1 MRKPVWKKKNTSFL
15 CRQTNSFSSNLEL
28 MPSHPS
34 TIQLFPAL
42 VLFLPL
48 SPFGNL
54 TSCVF
59 IFLRL
64 EQLKSLVNSLAI
76 YSACFRSTKLSLPPS
91 VIQVLQLTQETVS
104 LFQEI
109 NLRSAKRNQSRESQ
123 RLLVLQN
130 SSSLRSLSPFFGS
143 HHTVLT
149 DHKPAQLEW
158 RHGNSIWRRT
168 GCQRRKTY
176 RKMKDKRYVTQVNKE
191 ISTPIS
197 CFLQ

>member
-1 MRKPVWKKKNTSFL
+1 MEWCKFMSKICEIYLTSQARPATKCSNSTLPTQLDIIDVLSSWPCATYTNAILCVSRLSIKQISDTYYEETSLEKKNTSFL
-15 CRQTNSFSSNLEL
+15 CRQTNSFSRNLEL

-48 SPFGNL
+48 SPSGNL

-64 EQLKSLVNSLAI
+64 EWLKSLVNSLAI

-109 NLRSAKRNQSRESQ
+109 NLRSAKRNQSRES
-123 RLLVLQN
+123 
-130 SSSLRSLSPFFGS
+130 
-143 HHTVLT
+143 
-149 DHKPAQLEW
+149 
-158 RHGNSIWRRT
+158 
-168 GCQRRKTY
+168 
-176 RKMKDKRYVTQVNKE
+176 
-191 ISTPIS
+191 
-197 CFLQ
+197 

>member
-34 TIQLFPAL
+34 TTQLFPAL

-48 SPFGNL
+48 SPSGNL

-91 VIQVLQLTQETVS
+91 VIQVLQLTQKTVS

-109 NLRSAKRNQSRESQ
+109 NLRSAKRNQSRES
-123 RLLVLQN
+123 
-130 SSSLRSLSPFFGS
+130 
-143 HHTVLT
+143 
-149 DHKPAQLEW
+149 
-158 RHGNSIWRRT
+158 
-168 GCQRRKTY
+168 
-176 RKMKDKRYVTQVNKE
+176 
-191 ISTPIS
+191 
-197 CFLQ
+197 